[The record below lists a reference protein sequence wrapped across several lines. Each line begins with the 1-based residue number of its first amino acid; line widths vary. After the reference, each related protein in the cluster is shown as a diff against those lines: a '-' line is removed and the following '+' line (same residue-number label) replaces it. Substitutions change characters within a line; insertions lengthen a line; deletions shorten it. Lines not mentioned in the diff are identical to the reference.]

1 MITKDVKPFSPVF
14 YPPYL
19 CRIFSQR
26 ISLSRWLLLEYL
38 LTETI
43 LTYQFLKKNLSDL
56 QRLFNGERPSVR
68 RFLASIQSFP
78 TEKQAHFYQLAYQL
92 ALVAWP
98 QLPKWYQTFLYN
110 LICHDRQRF
119 LDFQRRET
127 VLGLLL
133 HTPNDPQAFI
143 KMIHLLEPYQ
153 GRNNPSFNHLSFL
166 LLQSFDIP
174 YKISTLGDKI
184 RTANFYPEELLELLG
199 TAEVVC

>member
-1 MITKDVKPFSPVF
+1 M
-14 YPPYL
+14 
-19 CRIFSQR
+19 
-26 ISLSRWLLLEYL
+26 
-38 LTETI
+38 
-43 LTYQFLKKNLSDL
+43 KKNLSDL
-56 QRLFNGERPSVR
+56 QRLFNGKHPSVKC
-68 RFLASIQSFP
+68 FLASIRTLP
-78 TEKQAHFYQLAYQL
+78 TDKQAHFYRVAYQL
-92 ALVAWP
+92 AFVAWP
-98 QLPKWYQTFLYN
+98 QLPKRYRVFLCH

-133 HTPNDPQAFI
+133 HTPNDPQVFI
-143 KMIHLLEPYQ
+143 KMFHLLEPYQ